1 MASLPLMA
9 RCCDLC
15 NDVTSEGPRGD
26 GEFASKEAG
35 FTFGS
40 LEQGAETAWN
50 QRVDLGYCRSASR
63 NVSSYSFGNS
73 EGQRLI
79 SFPS

>member
-9 RCCDLC
+9 RCCNLS

-35 FTFGS
+35 FAFGS

-50 QRVDLGYCRSASR
+50 QRVDLGLLS
-63 NVSSYSFGNS
+63 VSFEKCELVLFRQFRRAKTN
-73 EGQRLI
+73 
-79 SFPS
+79 